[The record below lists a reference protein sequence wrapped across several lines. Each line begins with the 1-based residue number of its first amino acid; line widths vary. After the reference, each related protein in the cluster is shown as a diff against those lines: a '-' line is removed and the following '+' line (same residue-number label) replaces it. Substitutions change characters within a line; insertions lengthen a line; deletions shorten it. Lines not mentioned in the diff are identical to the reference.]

1 MRRNP
6 DLLIKKVCQNKT
18 YDSSTYEGMQVEVA
32 ETGLSHT
39 GLYLLNR
46 NAFVG
51 LDFIP
56 YQVKYIY

>member
-1 MRRNP
+1 
-6 DLLIKKVCQNKT
+6 
-18 YDSSTYEGMQVEVA
+18 MQVEVA

-56 YQVKYIY
+56 YQMKYIYETEGIKTAVDEVTDIHNQSKA